1 MAGWWFVLLG
11 VPCAAGAKR
20 LWRAR
25 AGEAPAERRRHVTA
39 AELGLDRLPSRGALV
54 QFSTPNAQS
63 RISLNRLAE
72 ASAHRPDVTV
82 VELPLRARLA
92 VRLRVRSAPTVL
104 HVAPT
109 GDVLRRWS
117 RPPERDEL
125 ERELDAAARQA
136 VAAAS
141 R

>member
-1 MAGWWFVLLG
+1 MS
-11 VPCAAGAKR
+11 
-20 LWRAR
+20 
-25 AGEAPAERRRHVTA
+25 A
-39 AELGLDRLPSRGALV
+39 AELGLDRLPSGGAFV

-72 ASAHRPDVTV
+72 ASAHHADVTV

-92 VRLRVRSAPTVL
+92 ARLRVRSAPTVL

-125 ERELDAAARQA
+125 ERVLDAPPRQA
-136 VAAAS
+136 VVAAAS